1 MKLLFSRY
9 LQLNFTEVQQ
19 FKGKYDIAAIG
30 RDLVQSKEEIEMSM
44 NSTIESND
52 MQGAI
57 DIFDEHIK
65 KVHRN
70 NKMRNDHQI
79 ATSHGRSEKAISMRF
94 ATILQKKLSS
104 NDKDKKQLMQD
115 FSLSPRDLEYYLTM
129 ESSTFAKSS
138 DPSGNF
144 DARIQTLEKK
154 IVKLENII
162 KKLYN
167 KVVQK

>member
-1 MKLLFSRY
+1 MNDVKFRY
-9 LQLNFTEVQQ
+9 WTTQEE
-19 FKGKYDIAAIG
+19 
-30 RDLVQSKEEIEMSM
+30 RDLEHEMRLK
-44 NSTIESND
+44 TPL
-52 MQGAI
+52 
-57 DIFDEHIK
+57 
-65 KVHRN
+65 
-70 NKMRNDHQI
+70 HQI